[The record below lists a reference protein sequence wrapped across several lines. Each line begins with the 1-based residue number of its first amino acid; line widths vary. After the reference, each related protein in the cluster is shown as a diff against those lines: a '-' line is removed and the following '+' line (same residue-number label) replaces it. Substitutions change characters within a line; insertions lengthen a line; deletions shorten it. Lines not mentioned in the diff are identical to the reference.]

1 MSTWVLVAD
10 RARARL
16 FGLHRGGRGLDE
28 IGDFLNAEGRAAGR
42 ELSGERPPRT
52 HDRFGPG
59 RHAIEPQTTQR
70 EKTAEHF
77 ARQLDAVLEH
87 GRVDHQYEDLVLIA
101 PAQFLGTLT
110 AALDDQVRARVVAEI
125 PRDLTTAEPERIFD
139 YLPVRLHGRPP
150 GPGPHA

>member
-1 MSTWVLVAD
+1 MSTWILVAD

-16 FGLHRGGRGLDE
+16 FGLHQGGRGLDE
-28 IGDFLNAEGRAAGR
+28 IGDFLNSEGRAAGR
-42 ELSGERPPRT
+42 ELSSERPPRT

-59 RHAIEPQTTQR
+59 RHAIEPQTTPR

-101 PAQFLGTLT
+101 PAQFLGALN
-110 AALDDQVRARVVAEI
+110 AALDEQVRARVVAAI
-125 PRDLTTAEPERIFD
+125 PRDLTAADPERILE
-139 YLPVRLHGRPP
+139 YLPSRLHGHSP
-150 GPGPHA
+150 GAGPHA